1 MKLFLIRRVFIRFE
15 DIMKTLEEAKK
26 DLENFLIEHPHMIE
40 NQKKIDDILNRTPEE
55 HRLVAILLM
64 LIGSQNELL
73 KALKDFNTIKTH

>member
-1 MKLFLIRRVFIRFE
+1 
-15 DIMKTLEEAKK
+15 MKTLEEAKK